1 MKVHAFLSWFMQ
13 FAGVGGFL
21 FLMATRDASDPGIG
35 PFLVFAIV
43 LFLVGFV
50 WQVVTKIV
58 EWWHHKQR

>member
-1 MKVHAFLSWFMQ
+1 MLAWFMR

-21 FLMATRDASDPGIG
+21 FLMATRAANDPDIG
-35 PFLVFAIV
+35 QSLVFTIV
-43 LFLVGFV
+43 VFLGGFV